1 MVLSLPVNSFS
12 SSNTFL
18 TAANILWKWV
28 HLLITFVCI
37 KYVLLYYL
45 LHLPLTNSIVL
56 ISCERG
62 YNHYFVTS
70 SIIFVSVYNIST
82 SVETAWSIVIHVS
95 LPRTT
100 LFLITLFLSS
110 SSKSS
115 EFCDQ
120 NCRLQSW
127 CGCLID
133 IWHNLV
139 LRFAL

>member
-45 LHLPLTNSIVL
+45 LHLPLTYSIVL

-62 YNHYFVTS
+62 YNHYFFTS

-95 LPRTT
+95 VPRTT
-100 LFLITLFLSS
+100 LCFWSPSFFPLLPNPLSS
-110 SSKSS
+110 VTRTADCSHDVDAS
-115 EFCDQ
+115 
-120 NCRLQSW
+120 
-127 CGCLID
+127 
-133 IWHNLV
+133 
-139 LRFAL
+139 